1 MSVINNTR
9 IVGPV
14 SIRDVQR
21 VVGLSSTDLKTLC
34 TSRKIAMWAKF
45 RPVEYKSTGISGTYY
60 VKQIPDASRANVF
73 YGIAWIPLWANR
85 VIGHMLNFWTNVSR
99 AYVNIPDSID
109 ENGVSQTHVIPSDDT
124 YWKMTLPSSVARI
137 TDFVSSVN
145 PTTKGYFHSAQPPIG
160 PMAVSSLEV
169 KPNGQLSFEFTKNE
183 GGVSEG
189 LTITYED
196 LSTSGIIPGAR
207 DIYQMYFGVAMS
219 KLNSSGTP
227 TNTFYYLTQ
236 STPLS
241 SFQSM
246 GATVH
251 TVITSESFAGRY
263 RVFPFVSSGSLPSG
277 QTQGTTYPL
286 ETNANAGG
294 SGYSF
299 IALLECQEV
308 SISIKYAKI
317 EVSAFSI
324 WRNSAVSS
332 RHVYY
337 SVTLTNTESDESR
350 GYKLDITFFKSDG
363 LTIVTTKTVTGQIAA
378 GQTIDV
384 TGSQDVTEAGFLP
397 SDVGAARVICTV
409 YDAHALF
416 RESSSAVTNECPDG
430 PIYQS

>member
-1 MSVINNTR
+1 
-9 IVGPV
+9 
-14 SIRDVQR
+14 
-21 VVGLSSTDLKTLC
+21 
-34 TSRKIAMWAKF
+34 
-45 RPVEYKSTGISGTYY
+45 
-60 VKQIPDASRANVF
+60 
-73 YGIAWIPLWANR
+73 
-85 VIGHMLNFWTNVSR
+85 
-99 AYVNIPDSID
+99 
-109 ENGVSQTHVIPSDDT
+109 
-124 YWKMTLPSSVARI
+124 
-137 TDFVSSVN
+137 
-145 PTTKGYFHSAQPPIG
+145 
-160 PMAVSSLEV
+160 MAVSSLEV

-324 WRNSAVSS
+324 WRNSAASS
-332 RHVYY
+332 KLVYY
-337 SVTLTNTESDESR
+337 SVTLTNTESDASR

-363 LTIVTTKTVTGQIAA
+363 LTIVTTKTVTGQVAA
-378 GQTIDV
+378 GQTVTVTGNHDV
-384 TGSQDVTEAGFLP
+384 TGAGFLP

-409 YDAHALF
+409 YDEHVLF
-416 RESSSAVTNECPDG
+416 QESSSAVTNECPDD
-430 PIYQS
+430 PRL

>member
-1 MSVINNTR
+1 
-9 IVGPV
+9 
-14 SIRDVQR
+14 
-21 VVGLSSTDLKTLC
+21 
-34 TSRKIAMWAKF
+34 
-45 RPVEYKSTGISGTYY
+45 
-60 VKQIPDASRANVF
+60 
-73 YGIAWIPLWANR
+73 
-85 VIGHMLNFWTNVSR
+85 
-99 AYVNIPDSID
+99 
-109 ENGVSQTHVIPSDDT
+109 
-124 YWKMTLPSSVARI
+124 
-137 TDFVSSVN
+137 
-145 PTTKGYFHSAQPPIG
+145 
-160 PMAVSSLEV
+160 
-169 KPNGQLSFEFTKNE
+169 
-183 GGVSEG
+183 
-189 LTITYED
+189 
-196 LSTSGIIPGAR
+196 
-207 DIYQMYFGVAMS
+207 MS

-324 WRNSAVSS
+324 WRNSAASS
-332 RHVYY
+332 KLVYY
-337 SVTLTNTESDESR
+337 SVTLTNTESDASR

-363 LTIVTTKTVTGQIAA
+363 LTIVTTKTVTGQVAA
-378 GQTIDV
+378 GQTVTVTGNHDV
-384 TGSQDVTEAGFLP
+384 TGAGFLP

-409 YDAHALF
+409 YDEHVLF
-416 RESSSAVTNECPDG
+416 QESSSAVTNECPDD
-430 PIYQS
+430 PRL